1 MKNFTKAA
9 DRNYVAQTALSHA
22 VTKLEQELGIQLLIR
37 NPGNVAT
44 TDAGQVFYQECKE
57 ILDIHRAAL
66 KEIERLKSE
75 EQNVRIGFIDIYE
88 CVRFMDLQ
96 KHLER
101 QFPGY
106 CFAWVDQYSVPKECL
121 DIAVG
126 YDFEPKL
133 EGAIGSAAFAVG
145 RGNGL
150 SCLVS
155 RENVLAGRAL
165 IKKEDLT
172 GQTLVVLIR
181 DRNIY
186 TEKYEKSLR
195 QKCLKNVSCKVH
207 FVYSALERRTL
218 VECNAGIALFE
229 REMFKFDPELCEA
242 IDIEDCKNIRYC
254 ISYRSTWNYVFHVFK
269 ERKITYEVVTDF
281 HTYDFEAVTPD
292 TRMVFIETPSNP
304 LLGVTDIQ
312 SVCGKAHAKGLLTVV
327 DNTFMT
333 SYLQKPLQLGADIVV
348 YSATKYYAG
357 HSDII
362 AGAVVV
368 DDDELYEQLKFH
380 QKILGAILSP
390 FDSFLL
396 ARGIR
401 TLPIRMDR
409 SQGNAKILT
418 EYLEKHEAVDRV
430 YYPGLVS
437 NDGYELQKRQASGCG
452 AVFSVLLN
460 KAYDSV
466 KFCNSLKLFDL
477 AVSLGGVESLVCHPA
492 TMTHE
497 SYAPELQEE
506 IGIKEE
512 LLRFAVGIEDINAQC
527 VFVFAPAILPVS

>member
-1 MKNFTKAA
+1 MKYASLAIHGGRKEENGRIKGVNYPVYLSSTFVQDSIGDYGEFVYSRSNNPT
-9 DRNYVAQTALSHA
+9 RNNVEQLIAQ
-22 VTKLEQELGIQLLIR
+22 
-37 NPGNVAT
+37 
-44 TDAGQVFYQECKE
+44 
-57 ILDIHRAAL
+57 
-66 KEIERLKSE
+66 
-75 EQNVRIGFIDIYE
+75 
-88 CVRFMDLQ
+88 
-96 KHLER
+96 
-101 QFPGY
+101 
-106 CFAWVDQYSVPKECL
+106 
-121 DIAVG
+121 
-126 YDFEPKL
+126 L
-133 EGAIGSAAFAVG
+133 EGAKYALAMSSGMAATALAFALLRPG
-145 RGNGL
+145 D
-150 SCLVS
+150 
-155 RENVLAGRAL
+155 
-165 IKKEDLT
+165 K
-172 GQTLVVLIR
+172 VLI
-181 DRNIY
+181 N
-186 TEKYEKSLR
+186 T
-195 QKCLKNVSCKVH
+195 NV
-207 FVYSALERRTL
+207 Y
-218 VECNAGIALFE
+218 GG
-229 REMFKFDPELCEA
+229 
-242 IDIEDCKNIRYC
+242 
-254 ISYRSTWNYVFHVFK
+254 TWNYVSHVFK

-281 HTYDFEAVTPD
+281 HTYNFDAITPN
-292 TRMVFIETPSNP
+292 TRMVFLETPSNP
-304 LLGVTDIQ
+304 LLGVTDIR
-312 SVCGKAHAKGLLTVV
+312 SVCGKAHDKGLLTVV

-368 DDDELYEQLKFH
+368 DDDGLYEQLKFH

-401 TLPIRMDR
+401 TLPVRMDR
-409 SQGNAKILT
+409 SQENAKILT

-460 KAYDSV
+460 RAYDSV

-497 SYAPELQEE
+497 SYAPALQEE

-512 LLRFAVGIEDINAQC
+512 LLRFAVGIEDIEDLLGDIEQAIENAC
-527 VFVFAPAILPVS
+527 R